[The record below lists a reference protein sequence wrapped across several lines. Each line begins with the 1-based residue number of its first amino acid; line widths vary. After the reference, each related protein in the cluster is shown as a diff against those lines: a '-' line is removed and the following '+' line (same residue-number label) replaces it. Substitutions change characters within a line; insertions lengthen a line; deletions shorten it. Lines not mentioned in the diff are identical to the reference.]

1 MADGGITMIRVM
13 VVDDQE
19 LIRQSLKIILSV
31 NADMEVVGIAGDGNE
46 TLKIIEECRP
56 DVVLMDIRMPVMDG
70 VECTA
75 RIKEKHPE
83 IKVIALTTFD
93 DDKSVF
99 GILKNGASGYL
110 LKGNSLQELSSAIRT
125 VHSGGAVFNPK
136 IASKVI
142 RQFSSMAKN
151 MIDPGISKTDTES
164 ITKSEW
170 DVIQAVARGLS
181 NKEISET
188 LWLSHGTVRNLISSI
203 LNKLHLRD
211 RTQLAIWAVQSG
223 VLNRDFF
230 EAWKLQEGS
239 CRPSQ

>member
-1 MADGGITMIRVM
+1 
-13 VVDDQE
+13 
-19 LIRQSLKIILSV
+19 
-31 NADMEVVGIAGDGNE
+31 
-46 TLKIIEECRP
+46 
-56 DVVLMDIRMPVMDG
+56 
-70 VECTA
+70 
-75 RIKEKHPE
+75 
-83 IKVIALTTFD
+83 
-93 DDKSVF
+93 
-99 GILKNGASGYL
+99 
-110 LKGNSLQELSSAIRT
+110 
-125 VHSGGAVFNPK
+125 
-136 IASKVI
+136 
-142 RQFSSMAKN
+142 MAKN

-188 LWLSHGTVRNLISSI
+188 LWLSHGTVRNSISSI

-230 EAWKLQEGS
+230 EAWKVQEGS